1 MPLASIMPSTAMFSK
16 RGAKMF
22 RYSRG
27 AMPCQLS
34 SSRSMNG

>member
-1 MPLASIMPSTAMFSK
+1 MPLASIIPSTAMLSK
-16 RGAKMF
+16 RGEKML

-27 AMPCQLS
+27 AMPSQLS